1 VDTVCAAPHAIPERR
16 LRETSDAGHIAVAT
30 LAQTLTLAVTCALRP
45 VERNTRIQRASK
57 IFFAR

>member
-1 VDTVCAAPHAIPERR
+1 VDTVCAVPYAIGERR